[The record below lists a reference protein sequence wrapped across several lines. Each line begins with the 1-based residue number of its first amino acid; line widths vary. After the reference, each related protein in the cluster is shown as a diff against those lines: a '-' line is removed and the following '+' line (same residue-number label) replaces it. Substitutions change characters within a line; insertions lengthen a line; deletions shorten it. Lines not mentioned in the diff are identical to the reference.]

1 MLFFLL
7 FLLSGCLISF
17 SRFVFVSKK
26 YRLSAPAAGSKKGVR
41 KERLKCHSLG
51 IISTVKINSPPQ
63 AKKKLGIL
71 GGFGGGGGKS
81 PK

>member
-63 AKKKLGIL
+63 ANKFLGYFWGIW
-71 GGFGGGGGKS
+71 GERGRG
-81 PK
+81 